1 MANKNKIKGNTLEQ
15 QICKDLREKYPF
27 VKTARY
33 GNRMADD
40 SKIDII
46 GVPFLIQAK
55 SGYNKPR
62 LKYEELVLECKE
74 LIQKHFPSNHPVH
87 KLPYIL
93 INKLNRVKGGKQSQP
108 EMFQVTLDYSF
119 FLELINQYKTDNPEC

>member
-15 QICKDLREKYPF
+15 NVCKDLRDVYPF

-33 GNRMADD
+33 GSRMADD

-46 GVPFLIQAK
+46 GVPFLIQCK

-62 LKYEELVLECKE
+62 LKYEELFLENQA
-74 LIQKHFPSNHPVH
+74 LIKVHFPPHHVVH

-93 INKLNRVKGGKQSQP
+93 INKLNRVAGGKKQQP
-108 EMFQVTLDYSF
+108 EMFQVTIQYDF
-119 FLELINQYKTDNPEC
+119 FLELIRNYRTDNPEL